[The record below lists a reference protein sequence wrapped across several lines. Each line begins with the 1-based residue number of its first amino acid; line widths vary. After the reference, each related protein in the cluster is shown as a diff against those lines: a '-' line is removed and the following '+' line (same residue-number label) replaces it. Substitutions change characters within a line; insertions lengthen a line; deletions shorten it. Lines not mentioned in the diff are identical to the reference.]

1 MNDIIIKLG
10 ECVEFGKDQSCIALS
25 TGNERTT
32 GC

>member
-10 ECVEFGKDQSCIALS
+10 ECVEFGKISLSIALS